1 MNRAD
6 TAAKLKAMIEEQA
19 EIKIASLDQRIDLD
33 SYNMMMVITFVR
45 EELGVELDLDQ
56 FDFDVFQSV
65 DSFVDLVM
73 KQAQPA

>member
-1 MNRAD
+1 MNRD
-6 TAAKLKAMIEEQA
+6 QTAAKLQAMIEEQA

-33 SYNMMMVITFVR
+33 SYNMMMVITFVK

-65 DSFVDLVM
+65 NSFVDLVM